1 MAYFNHAIR
10 GDQLDLAHLE
20 PLPLT
25 FYVRNLG
32 RDLTID
38 VKFSNHCFTVD
49 FDATIHDETL
59 LIMDHKRRRAY
70 DLERHTLSRNLPG
83 MIASLPAAA
92 VYLTPSDRNYVYL
105 ANFQAADK
113 QLYPMYFHLRR
124 AHPEAPRNLSMFVE
138 SAYPVMDRNEV
149 MKGTT
154 KISFAVLCAKV
165 YKGEPV
171 KPLARR

>member
-1 MAYFNHAIR
+1 MAYFNHTIR
-10 GDQLDLAHLE
+10 GDRLDLAHLE

-25 FYVRNLG
+25 FHVIKLG

-49 FDATIHDETL
+49 FDDVIHDEAL

-70 DLERHTLSRNLPG
+70 DHERHTLSHNLPA
-83 MIASLPAAA
+83 MIAGLPTAA

-105 ANFQAADK
+105 ANVQATDG

-124 AHPEAPRNLSMFVE
+124 AHPEAPRNLSMIVE
-138 SAYPVMDRNEV
+138 SAYPVTDRNEV
-149 MKGTT
+149 LEGTT
-154 KISFAVLCAKV
+154 KISFPVLCAKI
-165 YKGEPV
+165 YKGERV
-171 KPLARR
+171 KPQARR